1 MNMMNVKMK
10 MTLVRLSTV
19 LTTGLTVVLSPLTAV
34 ADATADLLV
43 ALNCEDFHVEVWQ
56 NRPSGNYLY
65 RAQGFV
71 GSLDLNNGIREA
83 TEGVVVYKFQ
93 NGIYDYWVWDGS
105 LDSPEEGQLQVYRN
119 NRLIMQRDCMQ

>member
-1 MNMMNVKMK
+1 MKMK
-10 MTLVRLSTV
+10 KYLVRVSAA
-19 LTTGLTVVLSPLTAV
+19 LTAGLTVMLSPFSAV
-34 ADATADLLV
+34 ADATADLLL

-71 GSLDLNNGIREA
+71 GSLDLNNGTREA

-105 LDSPEEGQLQVYRN
+105 LDSPEEGQLQVYRS
-119 NRLIMQRDCMQ
+119 NRLIMQRDCTQ